1 MIFLKFNII
10 NPLWSDRWA
19 NIKNWSG
26 ETLWKHKFWE
36 AQVMKDSMLVSF
48 EFSWRVRTDHA
59 GFQLGLG
66 LLGYSIEFSF
76 YDSRHWNE
84 EENRFY
90 NYNESGQAS

>member
-1 MIFLKFNII
+1 MIFFKFNIR

-19 NIKNWSG
+19 NIKAWHG
-26 ETLWKHKFWE
+26 KTPWKHKFWE
-36 AQVMKDSMLVSF
+36 AQASKDSVLIGF
-48 EFSWRVRTDHA
+48 EFNWRFRTDHA
-59 GFQLGLG
+59 GFQLGAD

-90 NYNESGQAS
+90 NYNESGEAL